1 MKPALTHEEQ
11 LELLKSRN
19 LIINNEYSA
28 LEILKRVN
36 YYRLRG
42 YTLSLEKND
51 RFFDGITF
59 DHIYAL
65 YQFDQKL
72 RNILLPMLENIEI
85 AFRTDIA
92 YLLAH
97 KYGPLGYKNK
107 EYFKDEQRHASFLL
121 EIEKEVARGKELFIR
136 HYQQKYDGQF
146 PIWAVVE
153 LISFGTLSMLFKNM
167 KKKDQNEIANITYG
181 TTGYYIESWL
191 RTLSYVRNVCA
202 HYGRLYGKRLILS
215 PKLFESDKK
224 HGIKAEKL
232 FAAIYVMSRLCRD
245 NREWDSF
252 VSNLYAL
259 IDKYEGYINLNLI
272 GFPENWNELLNSNQR

>member
-11 LELLKSRN
+11 LNLLKNRN
-19 LIINNEYSA
+19 LIIKNEYFA

-59 DHIYAL
+59 EHVYTL

-85 AFRTDIA
+85 AFRTEIA
-92 YLLAH
+92 YVLAH

-107 EYFKDEQRHASFLL
+107 EYFKSELHHANFLL
-121 EIEKEVARGKELFIR
+121 EVKKETSRGKELFVQ

-153 LISFGTLSMLFKNM
+153 LITFGALSMLFKNM
-167 KKKDQNEIANITYG
+167 KKDDQKKIAGETYG
-181 TTGYYIESWL
+181 TTPFYIESWL
-191 RTLSYVRNVCA
+191 RTLAYVRNVCA
-202 HYGRLYGKRLILS
+202 HYGRLYGKRLVLS
-215 PKLFESDKK
+215 PKLFDDDKK
-224 HGIKAEKL
+224 RGIQEKSP
-232 FAAIYVMSRLCRD
+232 FAAIYIMSRLCLD
-245 NREWDSF
+245 KSVWDF
-252 VSNLYAL
+252 FISNLYAL
-259 IDKYEGYINLNLI
+259 VSQYEDQIKLHLI
-272 GFPENWNELLNSNQR
+272 GFPENWYELLNEKR